1 MMDHFSHI
9 SGNKQQIS
17 ALFGMLERGSVP
29 QGLVF
34 AGAEHSGKS
43 MVARALAAALLGVS
57 NDDLSR
63 HPDFISMAPIVRDSG
78 SKAYD
83 LDDIRDALT
92 RLGQS
97 AIHGQTVAIFDD
109 ANVMSTAAQNALLK
123 TLEEPVGKT
132 VVILVVHELS
142 AMLPT
147 VLSRIVT
154 IPFAPNPDRTVSPEC
169 LDDVKNLTSSSLVDR
184 LKAAQSLGKRD
195 VLDVDDLLA
204 ALAVEL
210 KRQGRVSAKAF
221 DAILK
226 TRERIAANGNSTI
239 AFEQLALQLG
249 KYE

>member
-1 MMDHFSHI
+1 MMSTFSHI
-9 SGNKQQIS
+9 SGHKPQIS
-17 ALFGMLERGSVP
+17 AFLDMLERGTLP
-29 QGLVF
+29 HGLVL

-43 MVARALAAALLGVS
+43 MVARALAAGLLGVS
-57 NDDLSR
+57 NDDLAR

-78 SKAYD
+78 SRAYD
-83 LDDIRDALT
+83 LDDIRDALV

-109 ANVMSTAAQNALLK
+109 ANILSTAAQNALLK
-123 TLEEPVGKT
+123 TLEEPSGKT

-147 VLSRIVT
+147 VLSRTVT
-154 IPFAPNPDRTVSPEC
+154 IPFAPNLDRIVPAEC
-169 LDDVKNLTSSSLVDR
+169 LDDVKNLTSSSLVER
-184 LKAAQSLGKRD
+184 LKVAQNLGKRE
-195 VLDVDDLLA
+195 VLDVDELLG
-204 ALAVEL
+204 ALVLELERSERATSKALSAV
-210 KRQGRVSAKAF
+210 
-221 DAILK
+221 LK